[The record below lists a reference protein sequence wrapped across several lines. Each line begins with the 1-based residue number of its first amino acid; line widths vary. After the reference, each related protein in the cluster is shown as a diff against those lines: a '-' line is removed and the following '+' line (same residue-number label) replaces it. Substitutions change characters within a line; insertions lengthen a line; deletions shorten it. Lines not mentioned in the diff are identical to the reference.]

1 MHRIQ
6 VNSVPVSP
14 SEGNKSSRPE
24 QKVKGEKFDAVME
37 KAKGKTGAD
46 ALSPGNPDRSPKKKL
61 TTKKAAERADS
72 GLRVKEK
79 KTPITKKASDKTEK
93 GALNRSAGSLNQLK
107 GRIPDHDRTEKIPK
121 DAGITSPGKVKDIKK
136 SESPR
141 EAGTHKKNDLKEK
154 PVDSQSTVLF
164 SEPAVQKVTSPK
176 EHKLSAKRAEAV
188 GEKKEETGKK
198 DLKQAARSKILDL
211 RTPSEKQSSAIK
223 NNFTGDNPSSGD
235 SGKST
240 PEQSSA
246 PQVVTLT
253 AKGDVSFQ
261 SQFLGEMEPK
271 TVLLNELHDTLND
284 KIVKQSNII
293 LKDGDAG
300 EIRLILKPESLG
312 KVRIRLHM
320 DENNL
325 SGKIFVD
332 SAAVKEVFE
341 QNMFRLE
348 RAFSENG
355 FSMGSLDVSVGD
367 KGSGKSKENNT
378 LVSEKTIKIIE
389 DSIPRID
396 EDVYSSNVIDLV
408 V

>member
-6 VNSVPVSP
+6 RNSIPVPQ

-24 QKVKGEKFDAVME
+24 PKGKGENFDAVIKKE
-37 KAKGKTGAD
+37 KEKGKTGV
-46 ALSPGNPDRSPKKKL
+46 NPSKKKL
-61 TTKKAAERADS
+61 DLKKTAESADS

-79 KTPITKKASDKTEK
+79 KTPVTKKSSDNKEKSALKLSVDDVHRVKGKKLKGKKLDFPGMEKGIAGTGDSGTEK
-93 GALNRSAGSLNQLK
+93 GKKIKNPESLK
-107 GRIPDHDRTEKIPK
+107 AAE
-121 DAGITSPGKVKDIKK
+121 V
-136 SESPR
+136 
-141 EAGTHKKNDLKEK
+141 HKKDELKEK
-154 PVDSQSTVLF
+154 PVEPHYTAIF
-164 SEPAVQKVTSPK
+164 AEPAVQKMDTVK
-176 EHKLSAKRAEAV
+176 EHKATAKRTEAV
-188 GEKKEETGKK
+188 AEKKKGSGKK
-198 DLKQAARSKILDL
+198 ELKHASESKILDL
-211 RTPSEKQSSAIK
+211 RSSADKRSVVAK
-223 NNFTGDNPSSGD
+223 NSFTGDNPSGD
-235 SGKST
+235 NNSKSSS
-240 PEQSSA
+240 EQSTA
-246 PQVVTLT
+246 AQVITLT
-253 AKGDVSFQ
+253 AKGDVPLQ
-261 SQFLGEMEPK
+261 TQFSGEMEPK

-284 KIVKQSNII
+284 KIVKQSSII

-332 SAAVKEVFE
+332 NAAVKEIFE

-367 KGSGKSKENNT
+367 KGSGNPKEKNS

-389 DSIPRID
+389 DSIPGID

>member
-24 QKVKGEKFDAVME
+24 QKVTGEKFDAVMKKE
-37 KAKGKTGAD
+37 KGRTGTD
-46 ALSPGNPDRSPKKKL
+46 ALSPGKPDRSPNKKL
-61 TTKKAAERADS
+61 TTKKAAEKADS

-79 KTPITKKASDKTEK
+79 KKPITKKASGKKEK
-93 GALNRSAGSLNQLK
+93 GVLKRPTGNLNQLK
-107 GRIPDHDRTEKIPK
+107 GKIPDHDRTEKITK
-121 DAGITSPGKVKDIKK
+121 GAGISSPGKVKDIKK
-136 SESPR
+136 SESPK
-141 EAGTHKKNDLKEK
+141 ETGTSRKNALKEK
-154 PVDSQSTVLF
+154 PVDLLYTVLF
-164 SEPAVQKVTSPK
+164 PEPAVQKVNTPK
-176 EHKLSAKRAEAV
+176 EHKMSGKRAEAV
-188 GEKKEETGKK
+188 VEKKKEAGKK
-198 DLKQAARSKILDL
+198 DLKQAAASKILDL
-211 RTPSEKQSSAIK
+211 RSPSDKQSSVIK
-223 NNFTGDNPSSGD
+223 NNFTGDNPSSSD
-235 SGKST
+235 SGKSS
-240 PEQSSA
+240 PEQSTA
-246 PQVVTLT
+246 AQVVTLT

-271 TVLLNELHDTLND
+271 AVLLNELHDALND
-284 KIVKQSNII
+284 KIVKQSSII

-325 SGKIFVD
+325 TGKIFVD
-332 SAAVKEVFE
+332 SAAVKDVFE

-367 KGSGKSKENNT
+367 KGSGNSKENNT

-389 DSIPRID
+389 DSIPRVD